1 MGITMAVVASMERE
15 VSALRP
21 LCTDGRVTV
30 HVTGMGRDM
39 ALKGIAALLE
49 SRPVKPDCI
58 LSLGFA
64 GALRDELETGDLVL
78 SQRLYAVGEDSPIES
93 DASLLS
99 LAKDVLDSPDTGRYA
114 IADSLT
120 VPQAVLGA
128 EEKGR
133 LAIATTSSVV
143 NMEDYWVAQSSVRH
157 GIPFLSVRAVL
168 DTAEQEL
175 PPFVSGLEHKGA
187 LTRALRLGANL
198 TARPGYVPGLVKL
211 AKQAGIAQRS
221 LASFGVSF
229 VSRIATIDGH
239 TVYA

>member
-21 LCTDGRVTV
+21 LCADGRVTV
-30 HVTGMGRDM
+30 HVTGVGKDM
-39 ALKGIAALLE
+39 ALKGMAALLE
-49 SRPVKPDCI
+49 SRHVKPDCI

-64 GALRDELETGDLVL
+64 GALRGELETGDLVL
-78 SQRLYAVGEDSPIES
+78 SRRLYAVGEDSPIES

-99 LAKDVLDSPDTGRYA
+99 LAKDVLDSSDTRRYA

-120 VPQAVLGA
+120 VPRVVLDA

-133 LAIATTSSVV
+133 LAFSTTSSVV
-143 NMEDYWVAQSSVRH
+143 NMEDYWVAQSSARH

-168 DTAEQEL
+168 DTAEQGL
-175 PPFVSGLEHKGA
+175 PPFVARLEHNGA

-211 AKQAGIAQRS
+211 AKQAGVAQRS
-221 LASFGVSF
+221 LASFGSSF

-239 TVYA
+239 TVHA

>member
-21 LCTDGRVTV
+21 LCADGRVTV
-30 HVTGMGRDM
+30 HVMGMGKDM
-39 ALKGIAALLE
+39 ALKGMATLLE
-49 SRPVKPDCI
+49 DQPVKPDCI

-64 GALRDELETGDLVL
+64 GGLRDELETGDLVL
-78 SQRLYAVGEDSPIES
+78 SQRLYAVGEESPIES

-99 LAKDVLDSPDTGRYA
+99 LAKDVLDSSDTGRYA

-143 NMEDYWVAQSSVRH
+143 NMEDYWVGQSATRH

-175 PPFVSGLEHKGA
+175 PPFVARLEHNGA
-187 LTRALRLGANL
+187 LAQALQVGASVA
-198 TARPGYVPGLVKL
+198 ARPGYVPGLVKL
-211 AKQAGIAQRS
+211 AKQVGVARRS

-229 VSRIATIDGH
+229 VSRMATIDGH
-239 TVYA
+239 RVYA

>member
-1 MGITMAVVASMERE
+1 MGITMAVLASMERE

-21 LCTDGRVTV
+21 LCDDGRVTV
-30 HVTGMGRDM
+30 HVTGMGKDM
-39 ALKGIAALLE
+39 ALKGMAALLE

-64 GALRDELETGDLVL
+64 GALRDELKTGDLVL

-99 LAKDVLDSPDTGRYA
+99 LAKDVLDSSDTRRYA
-114 IADSLT
+114 ISDSLT
-120 VPQAVLGA
+120 VPRVVLDA

-133 LAIATTSSVV
+133 LAFSITSSVV
-143 NMEDYWVAQSSVRH
+143 NMEDYWVAQSSAMH

-168 DTAEQEL
+168 DTAEQSL
-175 PPFVSGLEHKGA
+175 PPFAARLEHNGA
-187 LTRALRLGANL
+187 LIRALRLGANL

-211 AKQAGIAQRS
+211 AKQAGVAQRS

-229 VSRIATIDGH
+229 LSRIATIDGH
-239 TVYA
+239 TVHA